1 VSKSKASDYFT
12 AGIILSIL
20 AGIIWLLENFVLNK
34 TVDNTVLFIIPAVF
48 VLLSVA
54 HFVIGGTK
62 WRSSR

>member
-1 VSKSKASDYFT
+1 VSKSKALDYFN
-12 AGIILSIL
+12 AGIILAVL
-20 AGIIWLLENFVLNK
+20 AGIIWLLEDFVLNK
-34 TVDNTVLFIIPAVF
+34 TTDNTILFIIPGVF